1 MGNFCSI
8 SISCD
13 KLLSGCLDFT
23 FRKAVY
29 ISKLKENVD
38 GLKIAVEELTD
49 LHNDVTR
56 RVKVD
61 EEQQL
66 KQLDQ
71 VQRWISRAKAAI
83 DKANELLREDS
94 QEIERLCLRGYC
106 SKNYK
111 SSYRFAKE
119 VDKRLRDVAD
129 LKANGDFKVVA
140 EKVPAASGVPRPSEP
155 TVGLESTFNQ
165 VWTCLREEKQVG
177 IVGLYGMGGVG
188 KTTLLTQINN
198 ESLKTPDD
206 FDIVIWVV
214 VSKDLKL
221 NTVQESIGRNIG
233 CSDDLWKN
241 KSLDEKAVDI
251 FNALRHKRFVMLLDD
266 IWERVD
272 LKKLGVPLPDM
283 NNGSKVVFTTRSE
296 EICGLMDAHKTMK
309 VDCLAWDDAWDLFQ
323 KKVGDQTLCVHTD
336 IPKLAR
342 NVAKECGGLPLALIT
357 IGRAMACKK
366 TPQEWRHA
374 IEVLRKSASE
384 FSGMGD
390 EVFPL
395 LKFSYDNLSKQKIR
409 TCFLYC
415 SLFPED
421 FLINK
426 NDLIDYWIGEGI
438 FDGSDGR
445 EVVENWGYHVIG
457 CLLHACLLEDKDDCV
472 RMHDVIRDMAL
483 WIASDI
489 ERDQQNFFVQ
499 TGAQSSKAL
508 EVGKWEGVRKV
519 SLMANHIVHLSGTPN
534 CSNLR
539 TLFLGSIHLNK
550 ISRGFFQFMPN
561 LTVLDLSNNNSLLG
575 LPRDVWKLVSL
586 QYLNLSRTGIKELPT
601 ELNELVKLRYLNLE
615 YTHSLY
621 LLPHGVISGFP
632 MMHILRMFRCGS
644 SEQAAEDC
652 ILSRDE
658 SLVEELQCL
667 EELNMLTVTIRSAAA
682 LERLSS
688 FQGMQSSTRVLYLE
702 LFHDSKLV
710 NFSSLANMKNLD
722 TLHICHCGSL
732 EELQIDWEGELQK
745 MQAINNLAQVATT
758 ERPFRSLSSVYVENC
773 LKLSNLTWLILA
785 QNLTFLRVSN
795 CPKLVEVASDEKLP
809 EVPELV
815 ENLNPFAKLK
825 AVELLSL
832 PNLKSFYWNALPL
845 PSVKDVRVVDCPFLD
860 KRPLNTSS
868 ANHQNDCIG
877 RQNW

>member
-8 SISCD
+8 SIPCD

-29 ISKLKENVD
+29 ISKIKENVND
-38 GLKIAVEELTD
+38 LKIAAEELTD

-56 RVKVD
+56 RVKVE

-66 KQLDQ
+66 KRRDD
-71 VQRWISRAKAAI
+71 VQRWISRAEAAK
-83 DKANELLREDS
+83 DKANELLGKGS
-94 QEIERLCLRGYC
+94 QEIERLCLGGYC

-119 VDKRLRDVAD
+119 VDKMLRDVAD
-129 LKANGDFKVVA
+129 LKANGDFKEVA
-140 EKVPAASGVPRPSEP
+140 GKVPAAPGVPRPSEP
-155 TVGLESTFNQ
+155 TVGLDSTFNQ

-188 KTTLLTQINN
+188 KTTLLTRINN
-198 ESLKTPDD
+198 ESLKTLDY

-221 NTVQESIGRNIG
+221 NTVQESIGRIIG

-251 FNALRHKRFVMLLDD
+251 FNALRRKRFVMLLDD

-272 LKKLGVPLPDM
+272 LKKLGVPLPDT

-296 EICGLMDAHKTMK
+296 AICGLMDADKTVK
-309 VDCLAWDDAWDLFQ
+309 VNCLEGGDAWDLFR
-323 KKVGDQTLCVHTD
+323 KKVGEQTLC
-336 IPKLAR
+336 
-342 NVAKECGGLPLALIT
+342 
-357 IGRAMACKK
+357 
-366 TPQEWRHA
+366 
-374 IEVLRKSASE
+374 
-384 FSGMGD
+384 
-390 EVFPL
+390 
-395 LKFSYDNLSKQKIR
+395 
-409 TCFLYC
+409 
-415 SLFPED
+415 
-421 FLINK
+421 
-426 NDLIDYWIGEGI
+426 
-438 FDGSDGR
+438 
-445 EVVENWGYHVIG
+445 
-457 CLLHACLLEDKDDCV
+457 DKDDCV

-489 ERDQQNFFVQ
+489 ERDQQKFFVQ
-499 TGAQSSKAL
+499 TGAQLSKAP
-508 EVGKWEGVRKV
+508 EVGKWEGARRV
-519 SLMANHIVHLSGTPN
+519 SLMANDIVNLSETPN

-561 LTVLDLSNNNSLLG
+561 LTVLDLSNNISLLG
-575 LPRDVWKLVSL
+575 LPRGVWKLVSL
-586 QYLNLSRTGIKELPT
+586 QYLNLSRTGIKELPK
-601 ELNELVKLRYLNLE
+601 ELSELVKLRYLNLE

-621 LLPHGVISGFP
+621 LLPHGVISCFP
-632 MMHILRMFRCGS
+632 MMRVLRMFRCGS

-667 EELNMLTVTIRSAAA
+667 EKLNMLTVTIRSAAA

-732 EELQIDWEGELQK
+732 EELQIDWEEELQK

-785 QNLTFLRVSN
+785 QNLTFLSLSN
-795 CPKLVEVASDEKLP
+795 CPKLVEVASVEKLP

-825 AVELLSL
+825 AVELVSL
-832 PNLKSFYWNALPL
+832 PNLKSFYWNGLPL

-860 KRPLNTSS
+860 KRPLDTSR
-868 ANHQNDCIG
+868 AGQ
-877 RQNW
+877 

>member
-8 SISCD
+8 SIPCD

-29 ISKLKENVD
+29 ISKIKENVND
-38 GLKIAVEELTD
+38 LKIAAEELTD

-56 RVKVD
+56 RVKVE

-66 KQLDQ
+66 KRRDD
-71 VQRWISRAKAAI
+71 VQRWISRAEAAK
-83 DKANELLREDS
+83 DKANELLGKGS
-94 QEIERLCLRGYC
+94 QEIERLCLGGYC

-119 VDKRLRDVAD
+119 VDKMLRDVAD
-129 LKANGDFKVVA
+129 LKANGDFKEVA
-140 EKVPAASGVPRPSEP
+140 GKVPAAPGVPRPSEP
-155 TVGLESTFNQ
+155 TVGLDSTFNQ

-188 KTTLLTQINN
+188 KTTLLTRINN
-198 ESLKTPDD
+198 ESLKTLDY

-221 NTVQESIGRNIG
+221 NTVQESIGRIIG

-251 FNALRHKRFVMLLDD
+251 FNALRRKRFVMLLDD

-272 LKKLGVPLPDM
+272 LKKLGVPLPDT

-296 EICGLMDAHKTMK
+296 AICGLMDADKTVK
-309 VDCLAWDDAWDLFQ
+309 VNCLEGGDAWDLFR
-323 KKVGDQTLCVHTD
+323 KKVGEQTLCGHPD
-336 IPKLAR
+336 IHKLAR
-342 NVAKECGGLPLALIT
+342 DVASECGGLPLALIT

-438 FDGSDGR
+438 SDESDDR
-445 EVVENWGYHVIG
+445 EVVVNWGYDVIG

-489 ERDQQNFFVQ
+489 ERDQQKFFVQ
-499 TGAQSSKAL
+499 TGAQLSKAP
-508 EVGKWEGVRKV
+508 EVGKWEGARRV
-519 SLMANHIVHLSGTPN
+519 SLMANDIVNLSETPN

-561 LTVLDLSNNNSLLG
+561 LTVLDLSNNISLLG
-575 LPRDVWKLVSL
+575 LPRGVWKLVSL
-586 QYLNLSRTGIKELPT
+586 QYLNLSRTGIKELPK
-601 ELNELVKLRYLNLE
+601 ELSELVKLRYLNLE

-621 LLPHGVISGFP
+621 LLPHGVISCFP
-632 MMHILRMFRCGS
+632 MMRVLRMFRS
-644 SEQAAEDC
+644 EDC

-667 EELNMLTVTIRSAAA
+667 EKLNMLTVTIRSAAA

-732 EELQIDWEGELQK
+732 EELQIDC
-745 MQAINNLAQVATT
+745 NLAQVATT

-785 QNLTFLRVSN
+785 QNLTFLSLSN
-795 CPKLVEVASDEKLP
+795 CPKLVEVASVEKLP

-825 AVELLSL
+825 AVELVSL
-832 PNLKSFYWNALPL
+832 PNLKSFYWNGLPL

-860 KRPLNTSS
+860 KRPLDTSR
-868 ANHQNDCIG
+868 AGQ
-877 RQNW
+877 